1 MKISRQA
8 LEEVKAAL
16 EEYKKV
22 VEATNLSRTTKDT
35 YIDHPSAFVRWLYDD
50 FEPGSR
56 VK

>member
-8 LEEVKAAL
+8 LEEVKTAL

-56 VK
+56 LK